1 MKYEE
6 DKVDTVQASLV
17 SDSGNMGGGVSRVTA
32 AAFYGGNREVI
43 LAHVNP
49 SPWKTRLEECNV
61 PAGESPRVDGG
72 GLDDSETPLITC

>member
-1 MKYEE
+1 MQCRPLWFPTRE
-6 DKVDTVQASLV
+6 TW
-17 SDSGNMGGGVSRVTA
+17 GGGVSRVTA

-49 SPWKTRLEECNV
+49 SPWKTRLEERNV